1 MSEFRETETQELGLR
16 GKGIAANKL
25 VKAPLMR
32 RTKNCQRNIL
42 IIILQSDRMVRKV
55 HKYSSRRR

>member
-42 IIILQSDRMVRKV
+42 IIIL
-55 HKYSSRRR
+55 